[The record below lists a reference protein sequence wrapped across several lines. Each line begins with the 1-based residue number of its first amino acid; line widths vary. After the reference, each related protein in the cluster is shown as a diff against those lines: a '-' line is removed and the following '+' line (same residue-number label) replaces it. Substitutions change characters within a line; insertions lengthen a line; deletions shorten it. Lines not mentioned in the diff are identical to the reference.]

1 MNQGASRPGI
11 GHSVLMEL
19 VRVIGYE
26 YLHGWQPGRS
36 IIFASW
42 DGEEFGHLGSTAWMF
57 AHAKELSSRAVVYV
71 DLDHLLQGDDTFK
84 ITHSPLLKLVYI
96 KFKDIQ

>member
-1 MNQGASRPGI
+1 MGKGAARPGI

-19 VRVIGYE
+19 IRTIGYE
-26 YLHGWQPGRS
+26 NQHGWQPGRS

-42 DGEEFGHLGSTAWMF
+42 DGEEFGQLGSTSWMF
-57 AHAKELSSRAVVYV
+57 EHAKELSSRAVIYV

-84 ITHSPLLKLVYI
+84 ITTSPLLK
-96 KFKDIQ
+96 